1 MISGVRYSLVDIFSS
16 LQGEGANAGTPATF
30 IRLAGCN
37 LACPWCDTDVNEK
50 FKMSLEEII
59 SRIAHYHNAF
69 VVITGGEPSMHPGLA
84 QLVKALH
91 ERGKRVALETNGV
104 RAPACAD
111 DFDYI
116 AVSPKSEYESRYI
129 DTVMLRRADEVRIV
143 ATGEE
148 IAPFCKKMRELIS
161 ARRYYI
167 SPLEK
172 DGKVHYR
179 RAVNLLLRLN
189 RNRISGLAEPKSP
202 DGGEVRHRSIY
213 PPWALSVQMH
223 KILGIK

>member
-1 MISGVRYSLVDIFSS
+1 MTPGGKYSLVDIFSS

-50 FKMSLEEII
+50 FKMSLDEII
-59 SRIAHYHNAF
+59 ARVAHYHNAL
-69 VVITGGEPSMHPGLA
+69 VVVTGGEPSINPALA

-91 ERGKRVALETNGV
+91 DCNKRVALETNGI

-129 DTVMLRRADEVRIV
+129 DTVMLRKADEVRIV

-148 IAPFCKKMRELIS
+148 IAPFCRKMRELIS

-172 DGKVHYR
+172 DGHIHYR

-189 RNRISGLAEPKSP
+189 RNRLSGMAAAAPSASMHSL
-202 DGGEVRHRSIY
+202 Y
-213 PPWALSVQMH
+213 PPWSLSIQLH
-223 KILGIK
+223 KVLGIK